1 MIRWSF
7 IAPSILLTLSVGV
20 KAEEYKQAVVAK
32 PPGLKNEVELTVK
45 GGEHVT
51 LAISILKSRFYDDQG
66 NELKGPDRQ
75 RVFRVGNVV
84 DVVSSHQNKRE
95 FLDEIRLVQGELAPA
110 GGGAAA
116 KQKPGF
122 GDRPIRSGII
132 INTGPREQKGEFPRY
147 MWDEGI
153 KDYKVGDFVEHQ
165 MVGGSI
171 SRREVVEVGDH
182 YFIDKVTTTLPGGG
196 STDHRFKYIY
206 TQTVDKKSSTQL
218 QDQIKRAM
226 KNAPASATSSDKET
240 EVTVELPD
248 GKKVKG
254 KLVESYLGGV
264 PHGKAWFAPSE
275 VPFEGLVRRENSAGK
290 GMAQLISYG
299 KGK

>member
-1 MIRWSF
+1 MIRSSL
-7 IAPSILLTLSVGV
+7 IGPAILLTLTTAVV
-20 KAEEYKQAVVAK
+20 AEEYKKAVVAK
-32 PPGLKNEVELTVK
+32 PPGIKNEVELTVK

-51 LAISILKSRFYDDQG
+51 LAISNFKSKFFDDQG
-66 NELKGPDRQ
+66 NELKGRDRL

-95 FLDEIRLVQGELAPA
+95 FLDEIRLVQGELVPA

-116 KQKPGF
+116 KEKPAT
-122 GDRPIRSGII
+122 GDRQIRSSVI
-132 INTGPREQKGEFPRY
+132 INRGPREQKNEFPRY

-153 KDYKVGDFVEHQ
+153 KDYKVGDFVEHE
-165 MVGGSI
+165 GRNGTI
-171 SRREVVEVGDH
+171 NRREVIEVGDH
-182 YFIDKVTTTLPGGG
+182 YYIDKLTTTIPGGG
-196 STDHRFKYIY
+196 STDWRFKYIY
-206 TQTVDKKSSTQL
+206 NQNINKKSSMQV
-218 QDQIKRAM
+218 QDMIKQAM

-240 EVTVELPD
+240 AVTVELPD

-275 VPFEGLVRRENSAGK
+275 VPFDGLVRRENSAGK
-290 GMAQLISYG
+290 VIDRLISYG